1 MRLGETKPKNWEID
15 TKNKVRKIIDLV
27 ARRELVMQEI
37 HQIIFPKENHESDL
51 LPKGIR
57 FRSGVDFSLT
67 ELKG

>member
-1 MRLGETKPKNWEID
+1 MRLSEIKPKTWEKD
-15 TKNKVRKIIDLV
+15 VKNRVREIIDLV

-37 HQIIFPKENHESDL
+37 HQIIFPKENYESDL

-57 FRSGVDFSLT
+57 FRSGVDFSLA